1 MMDDGDAFK
10 LPTITTMNL
19 LIREA
24 RRCVGRPAPPP
35 HQTNRAVVTGN
46 PDMQRPF
53 LSRNKIEE
61 RFHGCPVSGTASTSV
76 RLACC
81 SG

>member
-53 LSRNKIEE
+53 LSRNIETQRPRPFWL
-61 RFHGCPVSGTASTSV
+61 RFTYVAPVLVTK
-76 RLACC
+76 
-81 SG
+81 